1 MLVIIKVKGLMK
13 MRLIN
18 AWYNMQNNSIEV
30 NTYEGYI
37 LRIDCNKV
45 EQGIITTPWG
55 QHCIDALAL
64 DDPLEYTRLILDGEM
79 QTWVNEQ
86 DTFEI

>member
-55 QHCIDALAL
+55 NI
-64 DDPLEYTRLILDGEM
+64 
-79 QTWVNEQ
+79 V
-86 DTFEI
+86 